1 MLTDWRVAAAAAIFC
16 TGLLVT
22 CIETSAQS
30 MPKDVAARTEIYAI
44 PSLTISDQQFLT
56 GDANGKQ
63 VTVAGEF
70 RIAQG
75 SGKLPVVVLMHGS
88 SGVGAGMDPWVRHF
102 NAMGISTFVIDGF
115 SGRGLTA
122 VGPNQALLG
131 RLNFIVDI
139 YRSLEIL
146 AKHPRVDPDRIV
158 LMGFSRGGQ
167 AALYASLDRFHKL
180 WNKSGAQFA
189 AYIPFYPDCSTSYAT
204 DTETVARPIRI
215 FHGTPDDYN
224 PVASCKAYLARLQE
238 AKRDVALTEYPDSA
252 HGFDAGLLGLSTVAV
267 SANAQSARNC
277 RLKEG
282 EGGVSDERRHQ
293 GALHLQGRLHR
304 AQSACRRQPG
314 DRPGSAQGGERF
326 PAGAAQAGVAARWN
340 PPHDPA
346 ALKPMNRR
354 GLGVDCLNRNG
365 GPSRCLDPISP
376 ERRCCSHRYPCPAAR
391 PWPHLSPPSPP
402 WRVHGLA
409 AACSAPPTANRSNCV
424 AAHRT
429 TSPEPAT
436 SFGSI

>member
-1 MLTDWRVAAAAAIFC
+1 MLTDWRVTAAAAIFC
-16 TGLLVT
+16 TGLLIT
-22 CIETSAQS
+22 CIETNAQS

-44 PSLTISDQQFLT
+44 PSRTLSDQQFLP

-75 SGKLPVVVLMHGS
+75 SGKLPVVVMMHGS
-88 SGVGAGMDPWVRHF
+88 SGVGPSIEPWAHQF

-131 RLNFIVDI
+131 RLNLIIDI

-167 AALYASLDRFHKL
+167 AALYASLERFHKL

-189 AYIPFYPDCSTSYAT
+189 AYIPFYPDCSTTYAT
-204 DTETVARPIRI
+204 DTDVAARPIRI

-224 PVASCKAYLARLQE
+224 PVASCKAYVARLKE
-238 AKRDVALTEYPDSA
+238 ARRDVVLTEYPDSA

-267 SANAQSARNC
+267 SANAQTARHC
-277 RLKEG
+277 HIREG
-282 EGGVSDERRHQ
+282 EGGVLMNADTQAPFRYQDACIELNPHVGGNPATAEEARK
-293 GALHLQGRLHR
+293 AVVEFLQGL
-304 AQSACRRQPG
+304 
-314 DRPGSAQGGERF
+314 F
-326 PAGAAQAGVAARWN
+326 
-340 PPHDPA
+340 
-346 ALKPMNRR
+346 K
-354 GLGVDCLNRNG
+354 LG
-365 GPSRCLDPISP
+365 
-376 ERRCCSHRYPCPAAR
+376 
-391 PWPHLSPPSPP
+391 
-402 WRVHGLA
+402 
-409 AACSAPPTANRSNCV
+409 
-424 AAHRT
+424 
-429 TSPEPAT
+429 
-436 SFGSI
+436 